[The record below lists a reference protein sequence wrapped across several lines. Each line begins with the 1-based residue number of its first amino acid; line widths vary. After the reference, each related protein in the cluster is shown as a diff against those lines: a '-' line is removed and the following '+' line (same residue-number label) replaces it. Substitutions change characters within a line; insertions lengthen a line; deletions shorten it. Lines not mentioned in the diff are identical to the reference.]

1 MAHPLKHA
9 QNSVKKFGGQA
20 EDYLAVHKWLISRK
34 RSLPTFVTVPS
45 ATTPREFS

>member
-9 QNSVKKFGGQA
+9 ESSAKKFGGQA
-20 EDYLAVHKWLISRK
+20 EDSLAVHKWFDESKRFSR
-34 RSLPTFVTVPS
+34 TFATVPS

>member
-9 QNSVKKFGGQA
+9 QSSAKKFGGQA
-20 EDYLAVHKWLISRK
+20 EDYLAVHNWFDESKHS
-34 RSLPTFVTVPS
+34 SPTFAIVPS